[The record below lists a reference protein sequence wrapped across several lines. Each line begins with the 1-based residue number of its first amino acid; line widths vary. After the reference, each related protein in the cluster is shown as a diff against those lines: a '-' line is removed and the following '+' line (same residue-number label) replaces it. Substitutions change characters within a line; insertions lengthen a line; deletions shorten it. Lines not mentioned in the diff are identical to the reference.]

1 MGLDMFL
8 SKRYSINALY
18 RDDILCDVKVEINGK
33 PLNIDAKRIEY
44 ISEDF
49 MYWRKANAIH
59 NWFIEN
65 VQNGRDDC
73 KEYWVSFEKLM
84 ELKDVCKKVLDD
96 KKLAPELLP
105 TQEGFFFGSQE
116 YDEDYFDEVARTYD
130 MLKDIKEEPYVE
142 YYYQSSW

>member
-1 MGLDMFL
+1 
-8 SKRYSINALY
+8 
-18 RDDILCDVKVEINGK
+18 
-33 PLNIDAKRIEY
+33 
-44 ISEDF
+44 
-49 MYWRKANAIH
+49 
-59 NWFIEN
+59 
-65 VQNGRDDC
+65 
-73 KEYWVSFEKLM
+73 M